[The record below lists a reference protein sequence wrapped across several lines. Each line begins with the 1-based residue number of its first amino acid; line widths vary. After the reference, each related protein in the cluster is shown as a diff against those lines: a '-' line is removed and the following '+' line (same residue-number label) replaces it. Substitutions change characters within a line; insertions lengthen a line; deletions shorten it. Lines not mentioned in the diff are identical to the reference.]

1 MVSIENGPNIASP
14 ASSSAS
20 VRRPGTRAL
29 TGQLLRQA
37 QGPGVRPRARRD
49 GGGTATGTCGGRRVG
64 RKEARRNSRGGP
76 RRRGA
81 DKVNNL
87 RGQAPHAPAPP
98 GRRAI
103 IAPLRWE
110 KRGPA
115 RAAEGANA
123 RNRSGPIPPQ
133 ATNTLERPPGI
144 AGTGAEGART
154 ARPAA
159 GFQTLRQKDRG
170 APPQRTACA
179 MARA

>member
-1 MVSIENGPNIASP
+1 PPAPPAAARAGEGGGRARAP
-14 ASSSAS
+14 ASAPG
-20 VRRPGTRAL
+20 RRGARA
-29 TGQLLRQA
+29 GGHGGA
-37 QGPGVRPRARRD
+37 GAAGARRGAAAGGAGLD
-49 GGGTATGTCGGRRVG
+49 GRKPGGTHG
-64 RKEARRNSRGGP
+64 GGP

-103 IAPLRWE
+103 IAPLRSE

-144 AGTGAEGART
+144 AGTGAEGA
-154 ARPAA
+154 
-159 GFQTLRQKDRG
+159 
-170 APPQRTACA
+170 
-179 MARA
+179 